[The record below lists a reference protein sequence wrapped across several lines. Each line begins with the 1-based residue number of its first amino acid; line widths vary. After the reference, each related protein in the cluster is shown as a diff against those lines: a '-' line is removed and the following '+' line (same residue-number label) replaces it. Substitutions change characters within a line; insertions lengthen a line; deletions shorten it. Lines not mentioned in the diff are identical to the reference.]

1 MSLDTLLVQQ
11 HSYVKQ
17 LTAEVGQEFFA
28 AFAMALGG
36 RPFPPHA
43 LTMVGVTALSGP
55 DALVEISAV
64 AIVPD

>member
-11 HSYVKQ
+11 HGYVKQ

-43 LTMVGVTALSGP
+43 LTMQPYPAPMPWWKSPRSLLSP
-55 DALVEISAV
+55 T
-64 AIVPD
+64 